1 MVAKIV
7 LCTCAHKIY
16 NFIGYTL
23 EATLDNHVKRL
34 QRNFSD
40 AITQIIEEFDRQHHD
55 GSIELVAVATYV
67 QNHLLL
73 PGEIKLTNL
82 ADIRSIFGQISPYY
96 DFLECEIVKD
106 LVNKFIKE
114 QVHIVEPLQQHIADV
129 LEFSKSTPIGVL
141 VNNLGQ
147 VVDNAYANNDMS
159 NLLYP
164 MHMKA
169 TSEWGEQSIQSFYVL
184 FRFLIPQPYPLLSL
198 VKHINMYNTGIISI
212 DYAILSSHADAIVQ
226 YADQQCSCLLKYV
239 GIFFLSIGDMFEFE
253 DEKIT
258 EFSFNK
264 QFLEVAEKGEE
275 EVVKFLLDVRVDINY
290 GDSNKMTA
298 LMISSRRG
306 HSRVVQLLLQN
317 GADVNSQ
324 GITGWTAL
332 IAASGRHI
340 EPINLLLKYN
350 ANPNLQMESGWNALM
365 EASEKGQY
373 EIAEQLLL
381 HKADPNAQ
389 MESGWSAL
397 MAASGRGHLKIVE
410 LLLKHNA
417 DPNAKARGR
426 YTALM
431 AAHDKGHD
439 DIVKRLQGITKS
451 ALL

>member
-1 MVAKIV
+1 MSLKLGVASDEHAKKI
-7 LCTCAHKIY
+7 L
-16 NFIGYTL
+16 L
-23 EATLDNHVKRL
+23 RL
-34 QRNFSD
+34 YRSFSD
-40 AITQIIEEFDRQHHD
+40 LITRVIEEFDRQRHD
-55 GSIELVAVATYV
+55 GSIELVTVATYV
-67 QNHLLL
+67 QDRLLL
-73 PGEIKLTNL
+73 PNEIKLTDS
-82 ADIRSIFGQISPYY
+82 ADMRSLFDQISPYY
-96 DFLECEIVKD
+96 DFLECGIIKD
-106 LVNKFIKE
+106 LVNKFIKK
-114 QVHIVEPLQQHIADV
+114 QVHIVESVQQHITEA

-147 VVDNAYANNDMS
+147 VVDDASANNDMS
-159 NLLYP
+159 SLLYP

-198 VKHINMYNTGIISI
+198 VKHINIHDTGIISI
-212 DYAILSSHADAIVQ
+212 DYAILISHADDIAQ
-226 YADQQCSCLLKYV
+226 YADQQRSHLLKYV

-264 QFLEVAEKGEE
+264 QFLEVAERGEE
-275 EVVKFLLDVRVDINY
+275 EVVKFLLDAGVNVNY

-306 HSRVVQLLLQN
+306 HSSVVQLLLQN

-332 IAASGRHI
+332 IAASGRYI

-389 MESGWSAL
+389 MRSGWSAL
-397 MAASGRGHLKIVE
+397 MAASQKGHLEVVE

-417 DPNAKARGR
+417 NPNAKARAR

-431 AAHDKGHD
+431 AARDKGHD
-439 DIVKRLQGITKS
+439 DIVKRLQGVTKS
-451 ALL
+451 TLL